1 MTKKRYKY
9 LMNYINQY
17 GIRTSVVM
25 SPSMMKVLEELSSR
39 EGMTKE
45 KYLGKIADKN
55 KDKVSNTMF
64 IRDYMVNELLKIIG
78 VE

>member
-25 SPSMMKVLEELSSR
+25 SPAMMKVLEELSSR

-78 VE
+78 IE